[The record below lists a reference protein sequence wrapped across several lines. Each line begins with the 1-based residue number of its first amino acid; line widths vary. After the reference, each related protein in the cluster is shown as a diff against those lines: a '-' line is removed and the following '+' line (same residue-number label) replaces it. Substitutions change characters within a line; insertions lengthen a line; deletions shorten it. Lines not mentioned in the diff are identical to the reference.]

1 MDHSWECQ
9 QLGHALLCTA
19 DFDPIL
25 RNVSLHS
32 AAGLPATGLKA
43 QPIVVQ
49 NALRPLYSVQNS
61 GQSLDFFNVRQ
72 TSARTNQAKG
82 KAVQEWLR
90 ADLASQQSAR
100 GCPLLEDILER
111 RLLATPPCTTPR
123 RGAGA
128 GVVVED
134 AWISEAEA
142 QRVTS
147 SVMREMLDSADRIV
161 ELVQSGGEGAE
172 CRGAQRSLRC
182 WVGAPQAAD
191 RRAEALGETI
201 KAMAARLAGHDDS

>member
-61 GQSLDFFNVRQ
+61 GQSLNFFNVRQ

-90 ADLASQQSAR
+90 ADLASQSAR
-100 GCPLLEDILER
+100 GCPRLEDILER
-111 RLLATPPCTTPR
+111 RLLATPPRTSTR
-123 RGAGA
+123 RGSGA

-161 ELVQSGGEGAE
+161 ELVQSGGAGAE
-172 CRGAQRSLRC
+172 SCGGAQRSLRC

-201 KAMAARLAGHDDS
+201 KAMAARLGHDDS